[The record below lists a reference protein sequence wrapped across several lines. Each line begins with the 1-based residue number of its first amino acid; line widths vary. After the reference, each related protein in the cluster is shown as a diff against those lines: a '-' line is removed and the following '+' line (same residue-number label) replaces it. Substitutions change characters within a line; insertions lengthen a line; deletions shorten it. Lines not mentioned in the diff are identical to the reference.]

1 MNSHLRHHRI
11 HRDGAGVVG
20 HHEGSSLIRNRLDSR
35 NLHPE
40 PVAIQRTNS
49 LQQHLV
55 CEFRVETK
63 IVDRILAG
71 KALPK
76 HAHMPGELSAFI
88 GDASCGG
95 ALFKMTAVLIL
106 RFLGALGLPELA
118 VPVFALP
125 VSALPACATRNQTTP
140 PKARP
145 AEDRWLL
152 PHVPPW
158 TDARDCQVESHP

>member
-1 MNSHLRHHRI
+1 MARQRVAGSTSHVPEERRLEYEVGTQHAQEPVRGMLIMNSQLGHHRI

-35 NLHPE
+35 NLYSE

-71 KALPK
+71 EALPK
-76 HAHMPGELSAFI
+76 HA
-88 GDASCGG
+88 
-95 ALFKMTAVLIL
+95 
-106 RFLGALGLPELA
+106 
-118 VPVFALP
+118 
-125 VSALPACATRNQTTP
+125 
-140 PKARP
+140 
-145 AEDRWLL
+145 
-152 PHVPPW
+152 PHAWRTV
-158 TDARDCQVESHP
+158 RIHR